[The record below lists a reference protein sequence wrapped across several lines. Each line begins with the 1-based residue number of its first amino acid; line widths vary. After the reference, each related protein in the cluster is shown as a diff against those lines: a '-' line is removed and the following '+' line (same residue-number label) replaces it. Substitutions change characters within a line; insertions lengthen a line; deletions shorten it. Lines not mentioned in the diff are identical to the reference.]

1 MQKKGARM
9 LNGKR
14 NHAKHRQGKHQRI
27 DEDNSLY
34 PEQASIR
41 NNEAQPLQNQRAR
54 TFTIPKTKR
63 ELTKSKKAAHR
74 RVFSITGRTNTNAFK
89 VKHLS
94 EAHQHFLAQG
104 LYNAIERLIYE
115 RYKKEHN

>member
-1 MQKKGARM
+1 M
-9 LNGKR
+9 LNGKSDVKQ
-14 NHAKHRQGKHQRI
+14 HQGKHQRI
-27 DEDNSLY
+27 DENDSLY
-34 PEQASIR
+34 PKQASIR

-74 RVFSITGRTNTNAFK
+74 RVFNITGRTNTNAFK
-89 VKHLS
+89 IKYLS
-94 EAHQHFLAQG
+94 ETHKHFLAQG

-115 RYKKEHN
+115 KYKKEHS

>member
-1 MQKKGARM
+1 M

-14 NHAKHRQGKHQRI
+14 SHAKHRQGKHQRI

-34 PEQASIR
+34 TEQAGIR

-74 RVFSITGRTNTNAFK
+74 RVFSITGRTNTNSFK
-89 VKHLS
+89 VKDLS
-94 EAHQHFLAQG
+94 ETHKRFLAQG
-104 LYNAIERLIYE
+104 LYTAIERLIYE
-115 RYKKEHN
+115 KYKKEYS